1 MPEDTVALASI
12 GSHRRRCR
20 RRCHHHSLCCRM
32 SRPKVLGQGVSR
44 SQSEVTS
51 TTSSPSSSPTSS
63 FLPQHHHPQHSKP
76 KITKPLES
84 SNVRSSSPATTP
96 SQFPFVNSLPP
107 SGISSPVSQG
117 PSPTDPLFSPPIPF
131 NTQVPI
137 HFGHKQQ
144 YVLDDRSRLRLILTG
159 ILVITLLMSVPILVA
174 HFENVNR

>member
-1 MPEDTVALASI
+1 M
-12 GSHRRRCR
+12 
-20 RRCHHHSLCCRM
+20 
-32 SRPKVLGQGVSR
+32 SR

-159 ILVITLLMSVPILVA
+159 ILVITLLMSGKYNTEGVGVTKVSLQRARIGTRRRGKGMAHPFTPPLVPILVA